1 MAEVSRFH
9 IRGLKAWV
17 ARGVA
22 VLSIVAA
29 AAVVYASHCIPEAVC
44 TECGNIVVCD
54 DDCENGTHTCVS
66 VRNGRVCVIVDKECN
81 VAVVALSC
89 GDGFSVSSPYECP
102 CGQVC
107 TPGILV

>member
-29 AAVVYASHCIPEAVC
+29 AAVV
-44 TECGNIVVCD
+44 
-54 DDCENGTHTCVS
+54 
-66 VRNGRVCVIVDKECN
+66 
-81 VAVVALSC
+81 
-89 GDGFSVSSPYECP
+89 
-102 CGQVC
+102 
-107 TPGILV
+107 